1 MSVKYDPN
9 IHHRGSIRLPWY
21 DYSQD
26 GWYFVTMCALGHKC
40 LFGKFADGQIQLY
53 EYGRIIDKC
62 WKWLAEQYDYVHL
75 DRCVVM
81 PNHLHGIIIIRRG
94 GSRTAPYVDKNSFLG
109 GSRTAPTTKNT
120 QKCKPL
126 SRLVGAFKT
135 VSTKQINIIRNTPG
149 RKLWQRNYYEHI
161 IRSEEELNHIQ
172 QYIVD
177 NPANWR
183 TDKENPNVT
192 ANRIS

>member
-1 MSVKYDPN
+1 MCGKYDPD
-9 IHHRGSIRLPWY
+9 IHHRRSIRLGCY

-26 GWYFVTMCALGHKC
+26 GWYSVTICALGHKC
-40 LFGKFADGQIQLY
+40 LFGKFSDGEIQLY

-75 DRCVVM
+75 DRYVVM
-81 PNHLHGIIIIRRG
+81 PNHLHGIIIIRRE
-94 GSRTAPYVDKNSFLG
+94 G
-109 GSRTAPTTKNT
+109 GSRTAPTENT
-120 QKCKPL
+120 RKCKPL

-135 VSTKQINIIRNTPG
+135 VSTKQMNIIRNTPG

-161 IRSEEELNHIQ
+161 IRSEEELNHIR